1 MKKISVIVAV
11 YNQEKYIG
19 RCLRSLI
26 RQTIP
31 KQNYEII
38 VIDDGS
44 IDKTSYALEQFYGD
58 IKVISHDNNRG
69 LPAAVN
75 SGLKLANSEYIIRV
89 DSDDYVN
96 ENFLEILQTYLD
108 FNEQSHAVGCDY
120 YIVDEEEKVTARKC
134 SSKDPIA
141 CGIMFR
147 KFAIDEIG
155 MMNEEYLL
163 NEEKEFRERFE
174 RKYKIDHLPIPLY
187 RYRRHKD
194 NITNN
199 SEKLKFYD
207 NKLKKER
214 T

>member
-69 LPAAVN
+69 LPA
-75 SGLKLANSEYIIRV
+75 K
-89 DSDDYVN
+89 
-96 ENFLEILQTYLD
+96 
-108 FNEQSHAVGCDY
+108 
-120 YIVDEEEKVTARKC
+120 
-134 SSKDPIA
+134 
-141 CGIMFR
+141 
-147 KFAIDEIG
+147 
-155 MMNEEYLL
+155 
-163 NEEKEFRERFE
+163 
-174 RKYKIDHLPIPLY
+174 
-187 RYRRHKD
+187 
-194 NITNN
+194 
-199 SEKLKFYD
+199 
-207 NKLKKER
+207 
-214 T
+214 